1 MFWPSQW
8 CLASVNSVF
17 CCVNLNNILSLQ
29 RSVALVM
36 QCTFNVNRKKN
47 ILFVQTSQ
55 FDYFIVSTLFVSALL
70 KHVFLCLVLYLK
82 YVIFFFFSEKAV
94 SVQQCIKKA
103 VHLHFKGL
111 SQISFSSFD
120 FRLHILVSLIRHAF
134 LNKQDTLQPQSYLII
149 LVSIRILKL
158 FQTLLDHSAA

>member
-1 MFWPSQW
+1 M
-8 CLASVNSVF
+8 
-17 CCVNLNNILSLQ
+17 
-29 RSVALVM
+29 
-36 QCTFNVNRKKN
+36 
-47 ILFVQTSQ
+47 QTSQ
-55 FDYFIVSTLFVSALL
+55 FDYYFIVSTLFVSALL

-82 YVIFFFFSEKAV
+82 YVIFFFSEKAV

-134 LNKQDTLQPQSYLII
+134 LNKQDTL
-149 LVSIRILKL
+149 
-158 FQTLLDHSAA
+158 